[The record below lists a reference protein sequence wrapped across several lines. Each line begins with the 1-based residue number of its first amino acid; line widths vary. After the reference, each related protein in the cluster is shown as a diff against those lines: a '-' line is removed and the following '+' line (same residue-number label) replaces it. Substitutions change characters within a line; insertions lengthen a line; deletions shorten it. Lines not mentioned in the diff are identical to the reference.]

1 VALEMQKLG
10 FKHVQPL
17 LGGLNGWL
25 VRKYPVVERSLV
37 ASA

>member
-1 VALEMQKLG
+1 VALEMKRLG
-10 FKHVQPL
+10 FTRVQPL

-25 VRKYPVVERSLV
+25 ERKYPVIERSLV